1 MQTLDSVRKKAHHF
15 FEKLKKTKTVRPT
28 CRSVG

>member
-1 MQTLDSVRKKAHHF
+1 LKENSSF
-15 FEKLKKTKTVRPT
+15 FWKFKKTKNVRPT

>member
-1 MQTLDSVRKKAHHF
+1 LKENSSF
-15 FEKLKKTKTVRPT
+15 FENFKKTKTVRPT